1 LLNLY
6 FGFLGQKKQKQKQKQ
21 NTGKIPSKDNGFQ
34 EPDACINLLIGS

>member
-6 FGFLGQKKQKQKQKQ
+6 FGFLGQKKQKQKQ

-34 EPDACINLLIGS
+34 EPDACNNLLIGS